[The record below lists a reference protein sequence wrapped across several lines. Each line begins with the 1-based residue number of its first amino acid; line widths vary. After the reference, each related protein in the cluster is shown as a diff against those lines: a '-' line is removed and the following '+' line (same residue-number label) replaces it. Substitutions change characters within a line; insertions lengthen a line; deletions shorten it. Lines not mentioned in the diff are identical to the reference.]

1 MNIFLNSNNVTP
13 ISVLFAIIKTFKKN
27 QSLNANQFILNLQT
41 INSTSTALNSILSFN
56 LIGEQPIPLA
66 HSLINQPEDEKALIS
81 LYIYEFERAFMTITD
96 ENRAQ
101 HFVTLSLFI
110 ERKTDQIDEWLF
122 TFQG

>member
-1 MNIFLNSNNVTP
+1 M
-13 ISVLFAIIKTFKKN
+13 
-27 QSLNANQFILNLQT
+27 
-41 INSTSTALNSILSFN
+41 SFN

-66 HSLINQPEDEKALIS
+66 NSLINQTEDEKALIS
-81 LYIYEFERAFMTITD
+81 LYIYEFERAFMAMTE